1 MSRRFPAARSKV
13 SSFQIPGMAVWLGCL
28 GLGAVPSL
36 LAAQAP
42 GPEQPRV
49 VAGSIATPATT
60 GAASDPDSYD
70 SQALRLE
77 THMGDFRIV
86 RGLDGPVVGKIG
98 LFSRPD
104 LASLVA
110 PSENAMREGRE
121 FNRNHGPGMAAGIT
135 GMVVFA
141 FSLAA
146 SSAAGTNWALTA
158 GTIGGSALMVY
169 GAVRLD
175 KAYSSLSKSI
185 WWYNR
190 DLKR

>member
-1 MSRRFPAARSKV
+1 MSRLFSAVSSEF
-13 SSFQIPGMAVWLGCL
+13 SSFQISRMAVWIGCL
-28 GLGAVPSL
+28 AV
-36 LAAQAP
+36 AAFPATLSAQTAT
-42 GPEQPRV
+42 PEQTRV
-49 VAGSIATPATT
+49 VAGSTVTPATT
-60 GAASDPDSYD
+60 GATGDPDSYD
-70 SQALRLE
+70 SKALRLE

-86 RGLDGPVVGKIG
+86 RGLDGPVVGRIG

-110 PSENAMREGRE
+110 PSENAMKEGRE

-141 FSLAA
+141 VSLAA
-146 SSAAGTNWALTA
+146 SSAAGTNWGLTA
-158 GTIGGSALMVY
+158 GTIGGGALMVY

>member
-1 MSRRFPAARSKV
+1 MSRRFSAV
-13 SSFQIPGMAVWLGCL
+13 SSDFSLFRVPEMAVWLGCL
-28 GLGAVPSL
+28 AVSVSPAFLTAQTPS
-36 LAAQAP
+36 
-42 GPEQPRV
+42 PEQARV
-49 VAGSIATPATT
+49 VAGPIATPVTAGAT
-60 GAASDPDSYD
+60 SDPDAYD
-70 SQALRLE
+70 SKALRLE
-77 THMGDFRIV
+77 THMGEFRIV

-110 PSENAMREGRE
+110 PSENAMKEGRE
-121 FNRNHGPGMAAGIT
+121 FNHNHGPGMAAGIT
-135 GMVVFA
+135 GLVVFA

-146 SSAAGTNWALTA
+146 SSAAGTNWGLTA
-158 GTIGGSALMVY
+158 GTIGGGALMVY

>member
-1 MSRRFPAARSKV
+1 MSRRFPATSSES
-13 SSFQIPGMAVWLGCL
+13 SSFHVRGMAVWLGCL
-28 GLGAVPSL
+28 MVAVSPAI
-36 LAAQAP
+36 LAAQTPSPDQGRAVSGAVTTP
-42 GPEQPRV
+42 VTAG
-49 VAGSIATPATT
+49 VAI
-60 GAASDPDSYD
+60 DPDSYD
-70 SQALRLE
+70 AKALRLE

-110 PSENAMREGRE
+110 PSENAMKEGRE

-146 SSAAGTNWALTA
+146 SSAAGTNWGLTA
-158 GTIGGSALMVY
+158 GTIGGGALMVY